1 MKLQKILKSLVFTVA
16 LAGMVPGA
24 EIYVSPTGKDGAAGT
39 ASDPLGTIAA
49 ARDKA
54 DVLKAGGTPVTIIL
68 MDGTY
73 YQKEPLV
80 FGKSNSGTETAPI
93 IYKAQHSQKAVI
105 SGGIKVTGTWS
116 STTGPSGA
124 QIMKTTIAT
133 GLKVDQLFLNGKRQ
147 ILARYPN
154 YDANK
159 PLNGSAG
166 DADSKAAA
174 CANVT
179 EGPGYLRGLHSAG
192 WGGWDCIIT
201 GKSGGGVTS
210 VWVGDHNRPESGGL
224 SSNHVVENIYELLDS
239 QGEWFYRKSTGE
251 LFFYPPTGTDL
262 ANSTVELAT
271 LTELLRFVGSDT
283 TSASSVKYI
292 QFDGVT
298 FTHTYR
304 SLFDGTGEFY
314 EKVSKSDWAIVRK
327 GTVFMQNAE
336 NITIKNCNFDQIG
349 GNGVFF
355 SGYNRSSV
363 VFNNVFTDVGA
374 SCVCLFGLKNCAR
387 CPYQSFADNGGCSDW
402 TPGPKTCE
410 YPAYITISNN
420 MMNHLGVFEKQTS
433 GVTMSAAM
441 CDTVRHNTMHNMPR
455 AGINFCDGCFGG
467 HVVEYN
473 WVYDCVKETSDH
485 GPFNAWGRDR
495 NARKSSDSSATRLD
509 AWKTTIV
516 RNNRFEAPTG
526 MFGIDLDDN
535 SSNYLQYNNLL
546 LGGGLKLQ
554 WQRYNTYVNNI
565 LVRGAN
571 VQFHGVWDKSGHY
584 GARNIIADKK
594 PCVYQIFLIDIQGI
608 KNAVAQWDSNVVY
621 CSTGAVN
628 IGGWSQSDNCSGS
641 NGTWSDWVGK
651 GLDTHSKSSDPMFTD
666 TQKVWRNDYLPRG
679 DFNPKPGSPALALGF
694 KSFVMDSFGVMPV
707 QDEANGI
714 NPFNRFERMA
724 LENSSPIIN
733 YHGGQITVSSK
744 GEYRVIVTSAAG
756 RTIAAY
762 NGKDNSVY
770 SLDSRKISNGIYF
783 VAVHTKQGI
792 ISRRFLMA
800 D

>member
-1 MKLQKILKSLVFTVA
+1 MKALNVVKSLIMTAIIAGTA
-16 LAGMVPGA
+16 LGA
-24 EIYVSPTGKDGAAGT
+24 EIYVSPTGKEGAAGT

-54 DVLKAGGTPVTIIL
+54 DVLKAGGTPVTVIL

-73 YQKEPLV
+73 YLKEPLV
-80 FGKSNSGTETAPI
+80 FGPSNSGSASAPI
-93 IYKAQHSQKAVI
+93 IYKAQNKGKAVI

-116 STTGPSGA
+116 STTSSTGES
-124 QIMKTTIAT
+124 IMKINIAT

-154 YDANK
+154 YNASQK
-159 PLNGSAG
+159 LQGSAN
-166 DADSKAAA
+166 DASTKAAQ
-174 CANVT
+174 CQNVT
-179 EGPGYLRGLHSAG
+179 EGPGYLRGLHAAG

-201 GKSGGGVTS
+201 GKSGGTVTS

-224 SSNHVVENIYELLDS
+224 SASHMVENIWELLDA
-239 QGEWFYRKSTGE
+239 QGEWFYRKLSGD
-251 LFFYPPTGTDL
+251 LFFYPPSGTDL
-262 ANSTVELAT
+262 NTSTVELASV
-271 LTELLRFVGSDT
+271 TELLRFVGSDS
-283 TSASSVKYI
+283 TSASSTKYI

-298 FTHTYR
+298 LTHSYR

-314 EKVSKSDWAIVRK
+314 EKVSKSDWGIYRK

-374 SCVCLFGLKNCAR
+374 SCVCLFGLKNSAR
-387 CPYQSFADNGGCSDW
+387 CSSTSFSDAGGCNDW

-433 GVTMSAAM
+433 GVTVSATM
-441 CDTVRHNTMHNMPR
+441 CDTIRHNTIHDMPR

-495 NARKSSDSSATRLD
+495 NLRKSSDSSATKLD

-516 RNNRFEAPTG
+516 RNNRFESPTG
-526 MFGIDLDDN
+526 MFGIDLDDQA
-535 SSNYLQYNNLL
+535 SNYYQYNNLL
-546 LGGGLKLQ
+546 MGGGMKLQ
-554 WQRYNTYVNNI
+554 WTRYNTYVNNI

-571 VQFHGVWDKSGHY
+571 VQFHGVWDKSAHY
-584 GARNIIADKK
+584 GARNIVASTK
-594 PCVYQIFLIDIQGI
+594 PCVYQIFLIDIAGI

-621 CSTGAVN
+621 CSTGALN
-628 IGGWSQSDNCSGS
+628 LSGWSQNENCGS
-641 NGTWSDWVGK
+641 PNYAWSDWPVRDWMPIPRTRIRCLPTRK
-651 GLDTHSKSSDPMFTD
+651 KSGEAITCPEATL
-666 TQKVWRNDYLPRG
+666 TRNPAHLHWR
-679 DFNPKPGSPALALGF
+679 
-694 KSFVMDSFGVMPV
+694 
-707 QDEANGI
+707 
-714 NPFNRFERMA
+714 
-724 LENSSPIIN
+724 
-733 YHGGQITVSSK
+733 
-744 GEYRVIVTSAAG
+744 
-756 RTIAAY
+756 
-762 NGKDNSVY
+762 
-770 SLDSRKISNGIYF
+770 LDSSL
-783 VAVHTKQGI
+783 
-792 ISRRFLMA
+792 SRWTPSV
-800 D
+800 